1 MPWCPKCKNEYVEGI
16 KICADCGCSLVDS
29 LDDIGE
35 ALTFGTEE
43 EMRELADFLTY
54 NKIVS
59 ANLKPAG
66 EDGIFEIY
74 VSDADR
80 KKAGRL
86 ASVFLQQIE
95 AKKKEKEAQN
105 APEESGGVCCG
116 TNKSET
122 VPEKESDEKESAGNA
137 ETQGVYEEASKK
149 AAEYKSGAQTLIA
162 VGILGFILLGLL
174 IGGVLPV
181 RLSPASQTLTV
192 VVMGTLFLIFIVMGV
207 LSVQSYRKLSKKAES
222 ENSLKEELMKYC
234 AEKLQAAK
242 LDEEAEISGTDTQE
256 VRYFK
261 RTERLKERIREQYPE
276 VEENYLDNFADEIYP
291 QIFEK

>member
-105 APEESGGVCCG
+105 APEESDGVCCG

-137 ETQGVYEEASKK
+137 ETQGVYEEAAKK

-242 LDEEAEISGTDTQE
+242 LDEEAEISEADTQE

>member
-105 APEESGGVCCG
+105 APEESDGICCG

-137 ETQGVYEEASKK
+137 ETQGVYEEAAKK

>member
-242 LDEEAEISGTDTQE
+242 LDEEAEISEADTQE

>member
-105 APEESGGVCCG
+105 APEESDGVCCG

-122 VPEKESDEKESAGNA
+122 VLEKESDEKESAGNA